1 MRIRQH
7 IDRVAAMCFEV
18 LNEGTRKRGHP
29 AEPSDGLDNAK
40 RQRLGA
46 ELPAPPP
53 PPPLPEGPISAAQ
66 LYTLTSDQGLTSF
79 DVKQLPFDLMV
90 RIFIPILQHIDK
102 SSFDTAIGQVRTRHQ
117 QYLQRQRIRPP
128 DLPAAHPHTTADEDY
143 EPDFEPEEDAEQI
156 QNKQDGL
163 PAPQDA
169 LEDPPDLAL
178 GTFKLP
184 QPPQLTLEQTAEVG
198 KSTINRVFGMMNVL
212 EDPITKK
219 PKTGFNRLAGSS
231 HDKDAWITIITR
243 IATRAP
249 AGLEDRDEEEGDN
262 GEDDAD
268 TKLQKLAHKPKAEL
282 SLGDGIRETLRTY
295 ILEDFRNRIS
305 TAISWLTEEWYND
318 AVQSI
323 PPRPTPSP
331 SSKSSTKPPSVPPNP
346 KTRQHYP
353 IWSLRLL
360 DGMLPYL
367 DAKDAKHLIRFL
379 GEMPAINRDILDRVK
394 SLAKDPERV
403 KLTVDALHYLVLV
416 RPPARNLALDVLE
429 ELWQERK
436 LILFATYY
444 YYY

>member
-1 MRIRQH
+1 
-7 IDRVAAMCFEV
+7 MCFEAF
-18 LNEGTRKRGHP
+18 NEGSRKRGHP

-53 PPPLPEGPISAAQ
+53 PPPLPEGPISTAQ

-102 SSFDTAIGQVRTRHQ
+102 ASFDIAIGHVRTRHE
-117 QYLQRQRIRPP
+117 QYLQRQRMRPP
-128 DLPAAHPHTTADEDY
+128 DLPAAQPQAAADEDY

-178 GTFKLP
+178 GVFKLP
-184 QPPQLTLEQTAEVG
+184 QPPQMTLEETAEVG
-198 KSTINRVFGMMNVL
+198 KSTINRVFSMMNVL
-212 EDPITKK
+212 DDPTTKK
-219 PKTGFNRLAGSS
+219 PKAGFNRLAGSS

-249 AGLEDRDEEEGDN
+249 AGLEDEDEEDN
-262 GEDDAD
+262 DDDDAD
-268 TKLQKLAHKPKAEL
+268 AKIQKLVRKPKAEL

-318 AVQSI
+318 AVQSL

-331 SSKSSTKPPSVPPNP
+331 SSISSTKPPSIPLNSETPQN
-346 KTRQHYP
+346 YP

-367 DAKDAKHLIRFL
+367 DAKDSKHLIRFL

-403 KLTVDALHYLVLV
+403 KLSVDALHYLVLV

-429 ELWQERK
+429 ELWRERK
-436 LILFATYY
+436 SKFYSYCYY
-444 YYY
+444 YVKITFC